1 MASTNKRN
9 IYLVG
14 LPGSGKTTIGRALS
28 KRLGMCFV
36 DSDREIEEKTG
47 VSIPT
52 IFEIEGQDGFRRRES
67 QVIAECAEISDCVM
81 ATGGGAVLREE
92 NRAVLRANG
101 WVVYLDVSPDVL
113 AERTR
118 IDRNRPL
125 LQVANPLQKL
135 QELFEQRDPLYRE
148 VAHIVIDGSN
158 LSPHTVMQRIIQE
171 TRNR

>member
-1 MASTNKRN
+1 
-9 IYLVG
+9 
-14 LPGSGKTTIGRALS
+14 
-28 KRLGMCFV
+28 MCFV

-125 LQVANPLQKL
+125 LQVANPLEKL

-158 LSPHTVMQRIIQE
+158 LSPHTVVQRIIQE

>member
-1 MASTNKRN
+1 
-9 IYLVG
+9 
-14 LPGSGKTTIGRALS
+14 
-28 KRLGMCFV
+28 MCFV

-125 LQVANPLQKL
+125 LQVANPLEKL

>member
-1 MASTNKRN
+1 
-9 IYLVG
+9 
-14 LPGSGKTTIGRALS
+14 
-28 KRLGMCFV
+28 MCFV

-52 IFEIEGQDGFRRRES
+52 IFEIEGQDGFLRRES

-125 LQVANPLQKL
+125 LQVANPLEKL

>member
-1 MASTNKRN
+1 
-9 IYLVG
+9 
-14 LPGSGKTTIGRALS
+14 
-28 KRLGMCFV
+28 MCFV

-125 LQVANPLQKL
+125 LQVANPLEKL

-148 VAHIVIDGSN
+148 VAHIVIDGNN

>member
-1 MASTNKRN
+1 
-9 IYLVG
+9 
-14 LPGSGKTTIGRALS
+14 
-28 KRLGMCFV
+28 MCFV

-125 LQVANPLQKL
+125 LQVANPLEKL

-171 TRNR
+171 TSNR

>member
-1 MASTNKRN
+1 
-9 IYLVG
+9 
-14 LPGSGKTTIGRALS
+14 
-28 KRLGMCFV
+28 MCFV

-158 LSPHTVMQRIIQE
+158 LSPHTVMQRIIRE

>member
-1 MASTNKRN
+1 M
-9 IYLVG
+9 
-14 LPGSGKTTIGRALS
+14 
-28 KRLGMCFV
+28 
-36 DSDREIEEKTG
+36 
-47 VSIPT
+47 
-52 IFEIEGQDGFRRRES
+52 
-67 QVIAECAEISDCVM
+67 IAECAEISDCVM

-125 LQVANPLQKL
+125 LQVANPLEKL

>member
-1 MASTNKRN
+1 
-9 IYLVG
+9 
-14 LPGSGKTTIGRALS
+14 
-28 KRLGMCFV
+28 MCFV

-92 NRAVLRANG
+92 NRAVLRTNG

-125 LQVANPLQKL
+125 LQVANPLEKL